1 MYFFDLIKEV
11 SFIKRSNVTAA
22 LFLFPAVF
30 AFIMA
35 IIIPFF
41 LGIYYS
47 LTDWKGFAENVNYI
61 GFSNF
66 TKSFASDE
74 FRYSFLVTSVFTVIN
89 VALVNAAA
97 FGLSLLVTSELK
109 LRNFYRT
116 GFFVPNLIGGIVL
129 GYIWQFL
136 FNNVFTKLGNDLGLG
151 FMSKSMLTS
160 PQWAV
165 LAVSLVSTW
174 QYAGYIMMIY
184 VAAIQGI
191 PASLL
196 EAANVDGATYVTRL
210 RRILIPMVANA
221 FTISL
226 FLTLVNS
233 FKLFDVNL
241 SLTNGGPAM
250 VMGASAV
257 KSTQFLALNIY
268 NTAFNMNQM
277 AQGQARSVLF
287 FIVLVVISLAQVAV
301 SKRRE
306 VEM

>member
-1 MYFFDLIKEV
+1 MK
-11 SFIKRSNVTAA
+11 KSNVTAV

-30 AFIMA
+30 AFIMV

-47 LTDWKGFAENVNYI
+47 LTDWKGFAENVNYV
-61 GFSNF
+61 GFVNF
-66 TKSFASDE
+66 VKSFEAQD
-74 FRYSFLVTSVFTVIN
+74 FRYSFLVTTIYTLIN
-89 VALVNAAA
+89 VILVNLVA

-109 LRNFYRT
+109 MRNFYRA

-136 FNNVFTKLGNDLGLG
+136 FNNVFPRVGSELGLTL
-151 FMSKSMLTS
+151 MSTSMLTNPYS
-160 PQWAV
+160 AV

-184 VAAIQGI
+184 VAAIQSI

-196 EAANVDGATYVTRL
+196 EAANVDGASYWTRL
-210 RRILIPMVANA
+210 RKILIPMTANA

-233 FKLFDVNL
+233 FKQFDVNV

-250 VMGASAV
+250 VMGLTAV
-257 KSTQFLALNIY
+257 KSTQLLALNIY

-277 AQGQARSVLF
+277 AQGQARAVVF
-287 FIVLVVISLAQVAV
+287 FIALVIISLIQVWV
-301 SKRRE
+301 SKSRE

>member
-1 MYFFDLIKEV
+1 V
-11 SFIKRSNVTAA
+11 SFIKKSNVTAA

-66 TKSFASDE
+66 TKSLASDE
-74 FRYSFLVTSVFTVIN
+74 FRYSFLVTTVFTVIN
-89 VALVNAAA
+89 VVLVNAAA

-136 FNNVFTKLGNDLGLG
+136 FNNVFTKLGSDLGLG
-151 FMSKSMLTS
+151 FLSKSMLTN
-160 PQWAV
+160 PYWAV
-165 LAVSLVSTW
+165 LAVSWVSTW

-184 VAAIQGI
+184 VAAIQSI

-250 VMGASAV
+250 VMGMTAV

-287 FIVLVVISLAQVAV
+287 FIVLVIISLAQVAV

>member
-1 MYFFDLIKEV
+1 
-11 SFIKRSNVTAA
+11 
-22 LFLFPAVF
+22 
-30 AFIMA
+30 MA

-74 FRYSFLVTSVFTVIN
+74 FRYSFLVTTVFTVIN

-136 FNNVFTKLGNDLGLG
+136 FNNVFTKLGSDMGLG

-287 FIVLVVISLAQVAV
+287 FIVLVIISLAQVAV

>member
-1 MYFFDLIKEV
+1 
-11 SFIKRSNVTAA
+11 VTAA

-74 FRYSFLVTSVFTVIN
+74 FRYSFLVTTIFTAIN
-89 VALVNAAA
+89 VVLVNAVA
-97 FGLSLLVTSELK
+97 FGLSLLVTSELR

-136 FNNVFTKLGNDLGLG
+136 FNNVFTKLGSDLGLG
-151 FMSKSMLTS
+151 FLSKSMLTN
-160 PQWAV
+160 PYWAV
-165 LAVSLVSTW
+165 LAVSWVSTW

-196 EAANVDGATYVTRL
+196 EAANVDGATYMTKL

-250 VMGASAV
+250 VMGMTAV

-287 FIVLVVISLAQVAV
+287 FIVLVIISLAQVAV